1 MFDEKDLQQIRE
13 HGLSPEQAE
22 TQLENFRRGFPF
34 LNVVRAASP
43 GDGVLVVGAAEA
55 DAAVERYEKESA
67 GLGVVKFVPASGA
80 ATRMFKELFEFVND
94 GKRGKGIDTPLE
106 NIGKFAFWPELRA
119 VLPAGADDRAIVN
132 AIVGDGLNYGRKPK
146 GLVTFHAYP
155 EGARKAV
162 EEHLVEGAAY
172 AAAGGVVR
180 IHFTVS
186 PEHVAG
192 FEEPLAA
199 KVPLYEKRFGV
210 RYEISFSVQKPS
222 TDTLAVNPD
231 NTPFRQDDGTPLF
244 RPAGHGALIENLN
257 EIDADLIFI
266 KNIDNVTTDA
276 RRGDTVRYK
285 KVLAGVLLDLQGRA
299 FEYLKALEVG
309 GAELEPIAE
318 FIEKQLCVKLPRRV
332 RFGAAAR
339 RVGPSDPR
347 LRHGPQRGRAGR
359 RPVLG
364 REPRRYGVASDRR
377 VEPDRARRPAADA
390 VGHAL
395 QSGGPRLRR
404 ARFEG
409 MQVRSAPVHRSRDGI
424 HLVEILRRPRSAR
437 AGASGSLE
445 RCDGEVE
452 HGLRRRS
459 RHDILSGE
467 GGAGSSA
474 PPAPIGLRF
483 CGCLSP
489 VLSGPAGECVCI
501 SRPARIVSRRSRTA
515 LIADAGPV
523 CRVEETLRESGSRG
537 DGLYRQRVS
546 ALADLSVAERNLFG
560 DQFRGMSRACGGRHC
575 GAAGLRLYI
584 CSICAGNLSK

>member
-13 HGLSPEQAE
+13 HGLTPEQAE

-94 GKRGKGIDTPLE
+94 GKRGKGIDTLLE

-192 FEEPLAA
+192 FEELLAA
-199 KVPLYEKRFGV
+199 KVPFYEKRFGV

-231 NTPFRQDDGTPLF
+231 NTPFRQDDGTLLF

-285 KVLAGVLLDLQGRA
+285 KVLGRGSARPPGARLRVPQGPRSGWRRAGTASPNSSRNSS
-299 FEYLKALEVG
+299 
-309 GAELEPIAE
+309 
-318 FIEKQLCVKLPRRV
+318 CVKLPAEYDSALLRAVLDRPIRV
-332 RFGAAAR
+332 CGMVRNEGEPGG
-339 RVGPSDPR
+339 GPFW
-347 LRHGPQRGRAGR
+347 A
-359 RPVLG
+359 
-364 REPRRYGVASDRR
+364 REPRRHGVASDRR

-409 MQVRSAPVHRSRDGI
+409 VQVRSAPVHRSRDGI
-424 HLVEILRRPRSAR
+424 HLVEILRRPRSAC
-437 AGASGSLE
+437 AGASGT
-445 RCDGEVE
+445 CWN
-452 HGLRRRS
+452 
-459 RHDILSGE
+459 
-467 GGAGSSA
+467 GAMA
-474 PPAPIGLRF
+474 KWNTVFVDVPVTTF
-483 CGCLSP
+483 SP
-489 VLSGPAGECVCI
+489 VKVVQDLL
-501 SRPARIVSRRSRTA
+501 RP
-515 LIADAGPV
+515 
-523 CRVEETLRESGSRG
+523 
-537 DGLYRQRVS
+537 QH
-546 ALADLSVAERNLFG
+546 
-560 DQFRGMSRACGGRHC
+560 Q
-575 GAAGLRLYI
+575 
-584 CSICAGNLSK
+584 